1 MAIISA
7 LKQREAA
14 ASKKMSET
22 YKSSSTT
29 KSDAADTSIEMQP
42 QTTLEDSTG
51 YELQD
56 DSMS

>member
-22 YKSSSTT
+22 YKSST
-29 KSDAADTSIEMQP
+29 KSDAAADTSIEMQP

>member
-7 LKQREAA
+7 LKQREA

-22 YKSSSTT
+22 YKSSST

-42 QTTLEDSTG
+42 PHQTTLEDSTG

>member
-7 LKQREAA
+7 LKQREA

-22 YKSSSTT
+22 YKSSST
-29 KSDAADTSIEMQP
+29 KSDAVDTSIEMQP

>member
-7 LKQREAA
+7 LKQREA

-22 YKSSSTT
+22 YKSSST

-56 DSMS
+56 ESMS

>member
-7 LKQREAA
+7 LKQREA

-22 YKSSSTT
+22 YKSSST

>member
-7 LKQREAA
+7 LKQREA

-22 YKSSSTT
+22 YKSSST
-29 KSDAADTSIEMQP
+29 KSDAADDTSIEMQP